1 MSKNITPA
9 IAANKNRKRFLQY
22 EIFKIDKSKCN
33 DCGNGTLTIETGQ
46 KLPAEKGDYRLISPQ
61 LGYVSF
67 FVSQKGD

>member
-1 MSKNITPA
+1 LLQIKTERDFCNTKYSKLTK
-9 IAANKNRKRFLQY
+9 ANA
-22 EIFKIDKSKCN
+22 N

>member
-22 EIFKIDKSKCN
+22 EVFKIDKSKCN

-46 KLPAEKGDYRLISPQ
+46 KLPAEKGD
-61 LGYVSF
+61 
-67 FVSQKGD
+67 